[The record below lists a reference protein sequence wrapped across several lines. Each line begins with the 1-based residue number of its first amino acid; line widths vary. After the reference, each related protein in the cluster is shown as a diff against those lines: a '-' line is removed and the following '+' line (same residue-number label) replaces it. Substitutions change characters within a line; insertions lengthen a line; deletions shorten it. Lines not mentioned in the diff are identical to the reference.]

1 MLFNVE
7 RDLGDLIEGYLIPDG
22 FSDRPSIIVS
32 GIEGMLAR
40 VVCNQYHK
48 AVVES
53 GRHGTGLVG
62 FRIDETVVADL
73 AQREVLAV
81 HDAKSGLLVYRRIP
95 SGSRKN
101 LKIVRLET
109 QIVPSA
115 RLDRFCSEGFQY
127 ELHSAERFGHET
139 TLQAFHLD
147 TLDSVYISG
156 RLLLKNYEAF
166 LDRGFQAIALLTEPY
181 YEMAARIFLLKKM
194 ARSPLSFLGERDSL
208 ILTPAAEYFA
218 NVDLQ
223 SQASLKMALKKAPPK
238 VRGVLTSP
246 MTRQLVCTTPEQFVT
261 KADVAAAIE
270 LLSRFTIVSHD
281 NDPSLFQFGIS
292 ELLGRPAE
300 DIPLPTRH
308 RVLEETALRLREIPA
323 AESLVE
329 HDLIFDHYVRQA
341 LRMGSFES

>member
-22 FSDRPSIIVS
+22 FSDHPSIIVS
-32 GIEGMLAR
+32 GIEGILAR
-40 VVCNQYHK
+40 LTCDQYRE

-62 FRIDETVVADL
+62 FRIDNSVVADL
-73 AQREVLAV
+73 AQREILGV
-81 HDAKSGLLVYRRIP
+81 HDAKSGLLIYRRIP
-95 SGSRKN
+95 ASNRKS

-109 QIVPSA
+109 QIVPA
-115 RLDRFCSEGFQY
+115 TRLDRFCSEGFQY

-166 LDRGFQAIALLTEPY
+166 LDRGFQAVALLTEPY
-181 YEMAARIFLLKKM
+181 YEMAARIFVLKKM
-194 ARSPLSFLGERDSL
+194 ARVPLSFLGDRDRL
-208 ILTPAAEYFA
+208 ILTPAAEHFA
-218 NVDLQ
+218 DVDLH
-223 SQASLKMALKKAPPK
+223 SEASLKSALKKAPPK
-238 VRGVLTSP
+238 VRSVLTSP

-270 LLSRFTIVSHD
+270 LLSRFTVVGHD
-281 NDPSLFQFGIS
+281 SEPSLFQFGVA

-308 RVLEETALRLREIPA
+308 RVLEEAAVRLREIPA

-341 LRMGSFES
+341 LRVGSFES